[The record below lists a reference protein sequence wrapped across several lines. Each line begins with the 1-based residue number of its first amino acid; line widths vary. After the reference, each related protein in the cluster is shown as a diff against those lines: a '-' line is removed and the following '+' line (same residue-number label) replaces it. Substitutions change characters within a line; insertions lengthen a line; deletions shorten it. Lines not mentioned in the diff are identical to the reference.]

1 MSAKTERVLELI
13 RSAIAFETGDDVDV
27 EAIAY
32 DNGFV
37 KRDRSTG
44 EYMIPQHHLQDLADM
59 FEIEINVCE
68 FA

>member
-1 MSAKTERVLELI
+1 MSAKTERVLEFI
-13 RSAIAFETGDDVDV
+13 RSAVAFETGEDIDIESV
-27 EAIAY
+27 AY

-37 KRDRSTG
+37 KRDRYTG
-44 EYMIPQHHLQDLADM
+44 EYVIPQHHLQDLADM